1 MAEVCVQIA
10 EPLTMGSAEASSR
23 VADLARFYR
32 ALGRLEDS
40 VGGKRRLSDCDGR
53 MAWPVRGV
61 YFFFE
66 TGERR
71 SHSDTGLRVV
81 RVGTHAVSSGSR
93 TTLWNRLSQ
102 HRGVASTG
110 AGNHR
115 GSVFR
120 LLVGIAFMERD
131 PDCAAMT
138 WGGPRPDAYDD
149 RVAERG
155 LEGLV
160 SRVIGEMPLLWLRV
174 DDPAGR
180 TSLRGYIE
188 RNAIAMLSN
197 HGREALDPPSGH
209 WLGLDCPRE
218 AVRGSGL
225 WNQRHVDLEHDPGFL
240 PVLENLV
247 EGHIASEGGA

>member
-1 MAEVCVQIA
+1 
-10 EPLTMGSAEASSR
+10 MGSIEAGSR
-23 VADLARFYR
+23 ATDLARFYR
-32 ALGRLEDS
+32 ALGRLEAA

-53 MAWPVRGV
+53 MQWPVRGV

-66 TGERR
+66 TGECR
-71 SHSDTGLRVV
+71 SHSGTGLRVV

-110 AGNHR
+110 GGNHR

-120 LLVGIAFMERD
+120 LLVGTALLKRD
-131 PDCAAMT
+131 PDCGATT
-138 WGGPRPDAYDD
+138 WGGSRPDTEND

-155 LEGLV
+155 LEDLV

-180 TSLRGYIE
+180 ASQRGYIE
-188 RNAIAMLSN
+188 RNAIALLSN
-197 HGREALDPPSGH
+197 RGREALDPPSDL
-209 WLGLDCPRE
+209 WLGLDCPKE
-218 AVRGSGL
+218 AVQGSGL
-225 WNQRHVDLEHDPGFL
+225 WNQRHVKQTHDPEFL
-240 PVLENLV
+240 PALDRMVD
-247 EGHIASEGGA
+247 GHIAWGGGA